1 MITLQ
6 PIRET
11 NFLQAAA
18 LQISPAQRSFVSSPV
33 GILARAYAYRRR
45 RATAWG
51 IYEGCRMV
59 GLALV
64 QDLEEAPACYHLSE
78 FLIDEREQ
86 GKGYGREALKLLLA
100 QCRREGKYQ
109 AVEVCVKKADSPA
122 VHVYEK
128 AGFRDTGYTDPTAPD
143 SLCMTYAIPEAW
155 RGALDIHLTQ
165 AADLAQIQRLWATPS
180 VMRYVGFPEGLH
192 KTMEELQERWLPWV
206 QQPPRRQHWSV
217 YTQEGDFCGE
227 AFYGIDETGLAC
239 MDVKLLDS
247 ARGKGIGYRA
257 LSHALDAAFWVGAA
271 RKAYVDPNP
280 QNGKALCLYADLG
293 FLPAA
298 RPARLEPEDSVYLE
312 LTRENWEARQWK

>member
-109 AVEVCVKKADSPA
+109 AVEVCVKKADSRPFMFM
-122 VHVYEK
+122 K
-128 AGFRDTGYTDPTAPD
+128 
-143 SLCMTYAIPEAW
+143 
-155 RGALDIHLTQ
+155 
-165 AADLAQIQRLWATPS
+165 
-180 VMRYVGFPEGLH
+180 
-192 KTMEELQERWLPWV
+192 
-206 QQPPRRQHWSV
+206 
-217 YTQEGDFCGE
+217 
-227 AFYGIDETGLAC
+227 
-239 MDVKLLDS
+239 
-247 ARGKGIGYRA
+247 
-257 LSHALDAAFWVGAA
+257 
-271 RKAYVDPNP
+271 
-280 QNGKALCLYADLG
+280 
-293 FLPAA
+293 
-298 RPARLEPEDSVYLE
+298 RPAFGIQGIQI
-312 LTRENWEARQWK
+312 RQRRTACV